1 MQESPLFTKTYDLLA
16 YLLPAVEKFP
26 RYQRIVTGRRIH
38 ELSWRFMDTI
48 LAARKCTLEERPA
61 LLNEA
66 DLTLDCLRYTVRISH
81 EMVLFGQKQYAY
93 ASGLLAEVGRLLG
106 KWLQRY
112 NQP

>member
-26 RYQRIVTGRRIH
+26 RYQRIVTGRRIQ
-38 ELSWRFMDTI
+38 ELSWRFLDTI

-61 LLNEA
+61 LLHQA
-66 DLTLDCLRYTVRISH
+66 DVMLDSLRYTVRISH
-81 EMVLFGQKQYAY
+81 EMALLGQKPYAH

-112 NQP
+112 NRP